1 MQRIFHIGIP
11 KSGTTTIQET
21 LQNDERI
28 VLTRSRFL
36 TSSDWWINKPET
48 YKDGELVVESNET
61 LISGGFNKV
70 KFIQVVER
78 MYNVDKNAKIIIT
91 IRQQQSAVLSMFK
104 YHIKNNYEGSKN
116 LFNWLYNSTLGI
128 DYLSIC
134 MYGNISKTLLS
145 YFPKENIS
153 FLFYEELKENP
164 KAFYN
169 KFYKVLGIEFNESFV
184 SKRPLNIMN
193 LDNSQIYTLSLFNR
207 FSFTKKRFN
216 RFNKHKRIRRLE
228 QIVKRKIVNLYS
240 LNAKENFFELSK
252 LKGFCKLENEF
263 KANNRSLVES
273 GFVSKNQLK
282 KYNYLY

>member
-11 KSGTTTIQET
+11 KSGTTTIQGT

-48 YKDGELVVESNET
+48 YKDDELVVESNET

-70 KFIQVVER
+70 KFIQVIER
-78 MYNVDKNAKIIIT
+78 IYNVDKKAKIIVT
-91 IRQQQSAVLSMFK
+91 IRQQQSAILSMFK

-134 MYGNISKTLLS
+134 MYGNISKALLS

-164 KAFYN
+164 NEFYN
-169 KFYKVLGIEFNESFV
+169 KFYKVLGIEFNESFTP
-184 SKRPLNIMN
+184 KKPLNIMN
-193 LDNSQIYTLSLFNR
+193 LDNNQIYTLSLFNR
-207 FSFTKKRFN
+207 FSLTKKRAN
-216 RFNKHKRIRRLE
+216 NFNKRKRIRRLE
-228 QIVKRKIVNLYS
+228 QIIKRKMVNLYS

-252 LKGFCKLENEF
+252 LNGFCKLENEL
-263 KANNRSLVES
+263 KKNNRSLVES
-273 GFVSKNQLK
+273 GLVSENQLK